1 MIKIT
6 EQPIDAAEFIA
17 AVNRKENGGL
27 AVFLGTVRD
36 FTGPTRLAY
45 MEYDAYK
52 EMAEKKMAQIVE
64 EARARWDTPD
74 IAVAHR
80 FGRLELDRAQRDH
93 RRRHTSPRRGL
104 RGLQIRHRPHKRRS
118 PYLEERGG
126 RARAGRVGR
135 GLCAV
140 RQRARFTLRGI
151 GINPQR
157 GRGRSCCRRSAC
169 GGSLSKYDR
178 GAKVIQIVKVL

>member
-17 AVNRKENGGL
+17 AVNRKQNGGL

-36 FTGPTRLAY
+36 FTGPARLAY

-52 EMAEKKMAQIVE
+52 EMAEKKMAQIVD

-80 FGRLELDRAQRDH
+80 FGRLELTEPSVIIAVGTPHRADAFEACRYVIDR
-93 RRRHTSPRRGL
+93 
-104 RGLQIRHRPHKRRS
+104 IK
-118 PYLEERGG
+118 EEVPIWKKEVDEHGQG
-126 RARAGRVGR
+126 EWVEGCVPS
-135 GLCAV
+135 V
-140 RQRARFTLRGI
+140 RE
-151 GINPQR
+151 PV
-157 GRGRSCCRRSAC
+157 SH
-169 GGSLSKYDR
+169 
-178 GAKVIQIVKVL
+178 

>member
-52 EMAEKKMAQIVE
+52 EMAEKKMAQIVD

-80 FGRLELDRAQRDH
+80 FGRLELTEPSVIIAVGTPHRADAFEACRYVIDRIKEEVPIWKKEVDEHGQGEWVRAVCRPSK
-93 RRRHTSPRRGL
+93 SPFH
-104 RGLQIRHRPHKRRS
+104 IKRYWHQ
-118 PYLEERGG
+118 P
-126 RARAGRVGR
+126 AAG
-135 GLCAV
+135 
-140 RQRARFTLRGI
+140 
-151 GINPQR
+151 P
-157 GRGRSCCRRSAC
+157 
-169 GGSLSKYDR
+169 GSLVLSKIR
-178 GAKVIQIVKVL
+178 LRRKPVEV

>member
-52 EMAEKKMAQIVE
+52 EMAEKKMAQIVD

-80 FGRLELDRAQRDH
+80 FGRLELDRAQRHH
-93 RRRHTSPRRGL
+93 RRRHPPPQPRPSRPADTS
-104 RGLQIRHRPHKRRS
+104 S
-118 PYLEERGG
+118 T
-126 RARAGRVGR
+126 A
-135 GLCAV
+135 
-140 RQRARFTLRGI
+140 
-151 GINPQR
+151 
-157 GRGRSCCRRSAC
+157 
-169 GGSLSKYDR
+169 
-178 GAKVIQIVKVL
+178 

>member
-17 AVNRKENGGL
+17 AVNRKQNGGL

-52 EMAEKKMAQIVE
+52 EMAEKKMAQIVD

-80 FGRLELDRAQRDH
+80 FGRLELTEPSVIIAVG
-93 RRRHTSPRRGL
+93 TPSPRRCL

-118 PYLEERGG
+118 PYLEERSG
-126 RARAGRVGR
+126 RAR
-135 GLCAV
+135 
-140 RQRARFTLRGI
+140 
-151 GINPQR
+151 
-157 GRGRSCCRRSAC
+157 
-169 GGSLSKYDR
+169 
-178 GAKVIQIVKVL
+178 